1 MPNQYTC
8 EHPEIKE
15 TPLKILM
22 TGNNAGLRQE
32 DMPMVRELRD
42 KHPEVT
48 FVEAGNLQEQVEQ
61 IRDCDVLYG
70 WPDREVYLAGERLKW
85 VHCPGTG
92 VDQLTEIPELVES
105 DVVVT
110 NARGPHAPPMADHT
124 LGLIIGLAHRMHEQR
139 DDQRACVWDKRKY
152 PDTFA
157 ELAGSTMGILSL
169 GDIGSEVAKRAF
181 GFDMDVYAVDLH
193 LRPAPPTVKKVWG
206 LDRLDDLLAM
216 SDWFVVTA
224 PLTVDTAGMVDRRRL
239 GLLKD
244 GARVIIISR
253 GGIVDEEALAD
264 ELASGRLGG
273 AGIDAFSVEPLPQD
287 SRFWDLPNVIISP
300 HSSAHTPEMTVG
312 RRRIFAEN
320 LRRYLANEPFLYV
333 VDKKAGF

>member
-1 MPNQYTC
+1 M
-8 EHPEIKE
+8 
-15 TPLKILM
+15 KILM
-22 TGNNAGLRQE
+22 AGNNEGLRQE
-32 DMPMVRELRD
+32 DLPMIQQLKE
-42 KHPEVT
+42 KHPDVT
-48 FVEAGNLQEQVEQ
+48 FIEAGTVAQQVEQ
-61 IRDCDVLYG
+61 IRDCEVFYG
-70 WPDREVYLAGERLKW
+70 WPSRDVFLAGTQLKW

-92 VDQLTEIPELVES
+92 VDQLTRLRELVES

-124 LGLIIGLAHRMHEQR
+124 FGLIIGLAHRLYEQR
-139 DDQRACVWDKRKY
+139 DDQRDRVWDTFKY
-152 PDTFA
+152 MDTFD
-157 ELAGSTMGILSL
+157 ELAGSTMGILSF
-169 GDIGSEVAKRAF
+169 GDIGTQVAQRAA

-193 LRPAPPTVKKVWG
+193 PRPAPPPVKEVWG
-206 LDRLDDLLAM
+206 LDRLDDVLAM

-224 PLTVDTAGMVDRRRL
+224 PITEDTAGMIDRRRL

-264 ELASGRLGG
+264 ELTSGRLSG

-287 SRFWDLPNVIISP
+287 SPFWDLPNVIFTP
-300 HSSAHTPEMTVG
+300 HSSAHTAAMTAG
-312 RRRIFAEN
+312 RRRIFVEN
-320 LRRYLANEPFLYV
+320 LRRYLADEPFLYV